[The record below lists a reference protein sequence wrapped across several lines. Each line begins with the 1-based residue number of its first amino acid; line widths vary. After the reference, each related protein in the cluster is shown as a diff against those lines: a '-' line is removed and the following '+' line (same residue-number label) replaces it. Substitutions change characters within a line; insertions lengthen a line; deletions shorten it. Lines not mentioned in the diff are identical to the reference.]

1 MLNFEI
7 MIDFTKYDIEKAKY
21 IARKGG
27 KSVLES
33 MIENVQ
39 RLDLVNKSDLI
50 NSIKTRVSTSKGIVD
65 KISISYAWYGV
76 FHEIGISG
84 TQNLFPSGGSFTSKN
99 PSRKMILAIAEN
111 YNVPENEAFLIAR
124 RIIQKGIKKSE
135 WRSKAIK
142 DNLPEID
149 REFSDY
155 YAEIILKEITDFD
168 DIKM

>member
-7 MIDFTKYDIEKAKY
+7 MIDFTKYDLEKAKY

-39 RLDLVNKSDLI
+39 NLDLVNKAELI
-50 NSIKTRVSTSKGIVD
+50 KSIKTRVSTSQGIVD

-76 FHEIGISG
+76 FHEIGIAG
-84 TQNLFPSGGSFTSKN
+84 TQNKFPSGGEFKSKN
-99 PSRKMILAIAEN
+99 PSQKMIKQIAEN
-111 YNVPENEAFLIAR
+111 YNVSEDEAFLIAR
-124 RIIQKGIKKSE
+124 KIIRTGIEKTE

-149 REFSDY
+149 KEFSDY
-155 YAEIILKEITDFD
+155 YAEIILKEVTDFD